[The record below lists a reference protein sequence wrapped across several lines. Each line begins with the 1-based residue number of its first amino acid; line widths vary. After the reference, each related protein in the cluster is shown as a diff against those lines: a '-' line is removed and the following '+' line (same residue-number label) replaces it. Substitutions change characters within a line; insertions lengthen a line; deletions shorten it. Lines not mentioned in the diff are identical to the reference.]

1 MLLRGVAAAQSALS
15 AESRRL
21 QASAHNRANTLT
33 EGFQALRVTNVEA
46 AVPGAG
52 VETQVGVVE
61 PLGPPI
67 VDPSGDVIGHASNV
81 SFVDE
86 ALTRLTAQ
94 RAYEANLVSLQAQ
107 VDTADDL
114 LDVVG

>member
-21 QASAHNRANTLT
+21 QASAHNRANNLT
-33 EGFQALRVTNVEA
+33 EGFQALRVTNVESA
-46 AVPGAG
+46 APGSG
-52 VETQVGVVE
+52 VETRVDVVE

-107 VDTADDL
+107 LETADDL